1 MKDKPIIMSAESVR
15 AILAGNKTQTRRVVA
30 LPDNYGLEFTHV
42 KNVSENPNIA
52 PLFKFSADSISRQQL
67 IDGALPEFFI
77 RSPYQIGQRLWVRE
91 KCLVWHNLFGEHLAE
106 CSGEPAAYT
115 DSIEWDRLVSDGKA
129 FREAYGGNG
138 AWRVTSPIHMPR
150 WASRLTLEVT
160 DIRCERLQEITE
172 EDAVAEGI
180 TERYIAKG
188 GAFTRVSKILHE
200 HGEVGTLR
208 NGYAVEW
215 TNLNT
220 KRGYPRESS
229 PFVWVIEFKVVTE

>member
-1 MKDKPIIMSAESVR
+1 MKDKPIIMGAESVR
-15 AILAGNKTQTRRVVA
+15 AILEGRKTQTRRVVSN
-30 LPDNYGLEFTHV
+30 LDNFGLEFTHV
-42 KNVSENPNIA
+42 RNVSANLNFL
-52 PLFKFSADSISRQQL
+52 PLFEFSAESITNEQL
-67 IDGALPEFFI
+67 TDGAMTQIDI
-77 RSPYQIGQRLWVRE
+77 RSLYQIGQKLWVRE
-91 KCLVWHNLFGEHLAE
+91 KCLVWHNLFDEHLAE
-106 CSGEPAAYT
+106 CIGEPTAYT

-129 FREAYGGNG
+129 LREVYGGNG

-150 WASRLTLEVT
+150 WASRLSLEVT

-215 TNLNT
+215 TNLNA
-220 KRGYPRESS
+220 KRGYPWESN